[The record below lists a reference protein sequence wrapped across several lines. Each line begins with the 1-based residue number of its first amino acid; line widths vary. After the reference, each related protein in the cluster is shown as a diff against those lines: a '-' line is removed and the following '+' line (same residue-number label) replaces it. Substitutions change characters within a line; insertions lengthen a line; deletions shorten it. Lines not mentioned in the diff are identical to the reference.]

1 MFWNYIKSAYRNF
14 IRNKFYTIINILGL
28 SVGLAAFIF
37 ILFYL
42 KDEVGYDKHHVKYRH
57 IHRIDSEFNI
67 NNKVDKFAIVP
78 IPMGP
83 AFRLEFPE
91 VEEFVRFY
99 NTGNSL
105 IKYETKEYYE
115 EEFYFCDS
123 SVFDVFTHHFVA
135 GGPDKALTEPNT
147 IVLTDKIAKKYF
159 GDEDAIGKTI
169 QTGAGNSYL
178 VTAVIEELPVNSHL
192 KYDALLSSATMAE
205 RQGAENFNSME
216 PIRFWNIGVITY
228 VLLNKNSDIQAIY
241 DKFPDFYDKYM
252 KPIGEQINASYSL
265 ITTPLADTHYRSGL
279 AANRPTG
286 NKAYLLIFSSIAIFI
301 LLIAAINYMNMATA
315 RSTNRAREVGLR
327 KVSGA
332 YRSQLIRQFIG
343 ESLMLVFSAMVI
355 AVLVVYLLFA
365 DFNNF
370 VGKSIEFT
378 ATPMIFVLIFIVT
391 LLIGIISGS
400 YPAFYLSS
408 FKPVSVLK
416 GIASSTG
423 RKSGLF
429 RKMLVVIQF
438 FIAIVIIITTM
449 AVSDQLSYLKKKD
462 LGFDK
467 ENLVVMQ
474 LQDSAF
480 RSKVETFKAELLQ
493 NPNITGVTNSTGVP
507 GNITWI
513 QVINVEKDS
522 QMVESSLILAQVDYD
537 YVDAL
542 GMEII
547 KGRNF
552 DINMS
557 TDDTGAVIVNETAVK
572 SLGWE
577 DDPIGKRID
586 YGIDLDGTVARPM
599 KVIGVVRDFHFR
611 SLHNPVEPM
620 MLFITPTPR
629 FLVSARIK
637 AGNVRGTLDFIEEKW
652 NDFGAK
658 RPFDFEFLDESM
670 DGMYQAEE
678 KISSILSIATL
689 LTIFIALLGL
699 LGLSSFMAE
708 RKAKQIGIRKIVGAS
723 VGSILKMMYREFALL
738 IMIAFILAIPISWWR
753 IDIWLKDNFIFYT
766 DIHWYTFLFAGLAA
780 FLIGLMTISYHI
792 IKAASENPVN
802 AIKYE

>member
-14 IRNKFYTIINILGL
+14 TRNKFYTLINILGL

-42 KDEVGYDKHHVKYRH
+42 KDEVGYDKHNVKYQQ
-57 IHRIDSEFNI
+57 IHRLDSEFNI

-78 IPMGP
+78 VPMGP
-83 AFRLEFPE
+83 AFKLEFPE
-91 VEEFVRFY
+91 VEEFVRLY
-99 NTGNSL
+99 GAGNSL
-105 IKYETKEYYE
+105 IKFGDKEYYE
-115 EEFYFCDS
+115 EDFYFTDS
-123 SVFDVFTHHFVA
+123 SIFDVFTIPFIA
-135 GGPDKALTEPNT
+135 GGPDKALSEPYT
-147 IVLTDKIAKKYF
+147 IVLTEKIAKKYF
-159 GDEDAIGKTI
+159 GDEDPLGKMI
-169 QTGAGNSYL
+169 ETGAGNSYSI
-178 VTAVIEELPVNSHL
+178 TAVIEDLPINSHL
-192 KYDALLSSATMAE
+192 RFDALLSGATIAE
-205 RQGAENFNSME
+205 RQGVDNFNSME
-216 PIRFWNIGVITY
+216 PVRFWNIGVYTY
-228 VLLNKNSDIQAIY
+228 ILLNKNADIQAIY

-252 KPIGEQINASYSL
+252 RPIGDQINASYSL

-279 AANRPTG
+279 SSNRPTG
-286 NKAYLLIFSSIAIFI
+286 NRAYIFIFSSIAIFI

-315 RSTNRAREVGLR
+315 RSTNRAREVGMR

-343 ESLMLVFSAMVI
+343 ESLLLVFIAMLI
-355 AVLVVYLLFA
+355 AILAVYLLFP
-365 DFNNF
+365 DFNNL
-370 VGKSIEFT
+370 VGKSMSFT
-378 ATPMIFVLIFIVT
+378 STPIIFVLIFVVT
-391 LLIGIISGS
+391 LLIGLLSGS

-416 GIASSTG
+416 GKVTPSG
-423 RKSGLF
+423 RRSGLF
-429 RKMLVVIQF
+429 RKVLVVVQF

-449 AVSDQLSYLKKKD
+449 SVSDQLSFLKKKD

-522 QMVESSLILAQVDYD
+522 LMVESSLILAMVDYD
-537 YVDAL
+537 YIDVL
-542 GMEII
+542 GMEIVN
-547 KGRNF
+547 GRNF

-557 TDDTGAVIVNETAVK
+557 TDDTGAVIINKTAMK

-577 DDPIGKRID
+577 DNPIGKRID

-599 KVIGVVRDFHFR
+599 KVIGVVKDFHFR
-611 SLHNPVEPM
+611 SLHNPVEPL
-620 MLFITPTPR
+620 MLFITPVPR
-629 FLVSARIK
+629 YLVSARIEGDNTRE
-637 AGNVRGTLDFIEEKW
+637 ALEFIEEKW

-670 DGMYQAEE
+670 DEMYQAEV
-678 KISSILSIATL
+678 KISRIMGIATV

-699 LGLSSFMAE
+699 LGLSSYIAE
-708 RKAKQIGIRKIVGAS
+708 RKTKQIGIRKILGAS
-723 VGSILKMMYREFALL
+723 IGSILRMMYREFTWL
-738 IMIAFILAIPISWWR
+738 ILIAFVLSIPIAYWR
-753 IDIWLKDNFIFYT
+753 IDIWLKDNFVYYT
-766 DIHWYTFLFAGLAA
+766 DIHWYTFMFAGLIA
-780 FLIGLMTISYHI
+780 FCIGIITISYHI
-792 IKAASENPVN
+792 LRVASENPVN
-802 AIKYE
+802 AVKYE